1 MKKVN
6 FLFLIGILMS
16 SLLVACDKED
26 VKEDEG
32 LGDEQTEVE
41 ISEPKQLVVTKGM
54 MGNQYNYNFNTFYNL
69 KEGKTF
75 SDSTM
80 DADFAFLSFNQEV
93 KFILTRSG
101 EILDSTKQT
110 LDKKGKFCS
119 AVSKATNF
127 YKLPKSFRTADFDTL
142 KSVAA
147 LESLIEKSKL
157 STLPVTMA
165 QGYFYSDEY
174 GWSDGTMV
182 GLKDEE
188 GNVGILKMEDFNT
201 TINEEGIELVSM
213 RITVKYDKP
222 E

>member
-6 FLFLIGILMS
+6 FLFFAGIFLS
-16 SLLVACDKED
+16 SLFVACDKDD

-41 ISEPKQLVVTKGM
+41 TPEPKQLVVSKGM
-54 MGNQYNYNFNTFYNL
+54 LGNQYIPGFNSFYNL
-69 KEGKTF
+69 NEGKTF
-75 SDSTM
+75 SDSTL
-80 DADFAFLSFNQEV
+80 DADFVFLSFNKEV

-101 EILDSTKQT
+101 EILDSTKQI
-110 LDKKGKFCS
+110 LDKNGKFCS
-119 AVSKATNF
+119 PVSKATNF

-142 KSVAA
+142 KSVEA
-147 LESLIEKSKL
+147 LETLIEKSKL
-157 STLPVTMA
+157 STLPTTMA
-165 QGYFYSDEY
+165 QGYFYSDEF

-188 GNVGILKMEDFNT
+188 GNVGILKMEDFIT
-201 TINEEGIELVSM
+201 TINEAGIELVFM